1 MNVRDLIE
9 VGQKAILSKT
19 GDIVSK
25 EKLGIGLA
33 AIFEAI
39 KVISADEDVTIYNFG
54 TFSRKEMPE
63 QIVSTQF
70 TKHLP
75 NGSVVV
81 EKHLAPKFKPSKQ
94 YKAVLRYG
102 QV

>member
-19 GDIVSK
+19 GDVVSK
-25 EKLGIGLA
+25 EKLGIALSA
-33 AIFEAI
+33 VFEAI
-39 KVISADEDVTIYNFG
+39 KYISADEDVTIYNFG

-63 QIVSTQF
+63 QVVSTKF
-70 TKHLP
+70 TQHLP
-75 NGSVVV
+75 GGSVTV
-81 EKHLAPKFKPSKQ
+81 EKHVAPKFKPSKQ

-102 QV
+102 Q